1 MLGPRPLSTPDQ
13 RDMIDIIHDIALVS
27 GEGSG
32 EPSSELAGQLL
43 SVVVASPEAA
53 AALRTYG
60 MDAMIYGLVPI
71 AGGKLTH
78 RTRSG
83 DIVPG
88 AWAAAHMAGAKPA

>member
-53 AALRTYG
+53 EALRRYG
-60 MDAMIYGLVPI
+60 MDAMIYDLVPMVS
-71 AGGKLTH
+71 GKLTH
-78 RTRSG
+78 RTR
-83 DIVPG
+83 
-88 AWAAAHMAGAKPA
+88 